1 MPLLQHASSG
11 SQCCRTFPTSPL
23 RSCAL
28 SVTRLSSPCLL
39 QVRNAASTIV
49 QLTYGDDG
57 LDPVH
62 MEGKD
67 GSPID
72 LGRAL
77 SFIQATHPRHVP
89 CPRLCDEHF
98 RGVAAPSCTC
108 LCFFLSRAS
117 LGQMCPSSRSPMK
130 GKSTRWPGA

>member
-1 MPLLQHASSG
+1 MYLSHQPLAF
-11 SQCCRTFPTSPL
+11 R
-23 RSCAL
+23 AL
-28 SVTRLSSPCLL
+28 SVTGLNSPCLL

-67 GSPID
+67 GSPIE

-89 CPRLCDEHF
+89 CHKL
-98 RGVAAPSCTC
+98 
-108 LCFFLSRAS
+108 L
-117 LGQMCPSSRSPMK
+117 
-130 GKSTRWPGA
+130 

>member
-11 SQCCRTFPTSPL
+11 CHRYCAFPTSP
-23 RSCAL
+23 SSFCAL
-28 SVTRLSSPCLL
+28 SVTSLNSPCLL

-67 GSPID
+67 GSPIE

-89 CPRLCDEHF
+89 CHML
-98 RGVAAPSCTC
+98 
-108 LCFFLSRAS
+108 
-117 LGQMCPSSRSPMK
+117 
-130 GKSTRWPGA
+130 

>member
-1 MPLLQHASSG
+1 MPTSAACQQRPQLGASCHYCSMPAAG
-11 SQCCRTFPTSPL
+11 ATAIRIFPTSPL
-23 RSCAL
+23 SSCAL
-28 SVTRLSSPCLL
+28 SVTRLNSRCPL

-62 MEGKD
+62 MESKD

-89 CPRLCDEHF
+89 CHKLCNS
-98 RGVAAPSCTC
+98 V
-108 LCFFLSRAS
+108 
-117 LGQMCPSSRSPMK
+117 M
-130 GKSTRWPGA
+130 STSGG